1 MQDVHIKIE
10 EYNPRK
16 KHKVLI
22 VFGDMIAYMHNNKK
36 LNSIVVGLF
45 IRGRKLNISLAFII
59 QSTRRCYTKH
69 YGFFIIKIQ
78 NKREFEKIAYSHSSD
93 IDFKVFMNL
102 YKKCIAKPYSFLVID
117 VTLES
122 DNPLRFR
129 KIF

>member
-45 IRGRKLNISLAFII
+45 IRGRGLNISLAFII
-59 QSTRRCYTKH
+59 QSTRRC
-69 YGFFIIKIQ
+69 
-78 NKREFEKIAYSHSSD
+78 
-93 IDFKVFMNL
+93 
-102 YKKCIAKPYSFLVID
+102 
-117 VTLES
+117 
-122 DNPLRFR
+122 
-129 KIF
+129 